1 MRQNHTKC
9 TFLTSDSWVILSPIE
24 QSIKRKIE
32 AVGTP
37 LSDWNINIYRGV
49 LTGYNDAFIID
60 TAKREEILSNCK
72 SEDEKKRTAE
82 LIRPILRGRDIKR
95 YSYEWAGLYLIATF
109 PAKHYDIE
117 QYPAIKK
124 YLLSMG
130 IEKLEQT
137 GKIHIVNGEKIKA
150 RKKTNNKW
158 FETQD
163 SISYWDDFSKP
174 KIVYAELARTGNAF
188 AMDLK
193 NHLVGNTAYIIT
205 SETTNDDI
213 LYHLYG
219 ILNSRIT
226 LYCLDRMTTRFDDNG
241 WRWLR
246 QFVEHLYIPKYNGN
260 HEFVKLVKS
269 TNSSNQTIQSEQ
281 INEMVARFYG
291 LNEEE
296 LCYIN
301 RQMKGY

>member
-1 MRQNHTKC
+1 
-9 TFLTSDSWVILSPIE
+9 
-24 QSIKRKIE
+24 
-32 AVGTP
+32 
-37 LSDWNINIYRGV
+37 
-49 LTGYNDAFIID
+49 
-60 TAKREEILSNCK
+60 
-72 SEDEKKRTAE
+72 
-82 LIRPILRGRDIKR
+82 
-95 YSYEWAGLYLIATF
+95 
-109 PAKHYDIE
+109 
-117 QYPAIKK
+117 
-124 YLLSMG
+124 
-130 IEKLEQT
+130 
-137 GKIHIVNGEKIKA
+137 
-150 RKKTNNKW
+150 
-158 FETQD
+158 
-163 SISYWDDFSKP
+163 
-174 KIVYAELARTGNAF
+174 
-188 AMDLK
+188 MDLK
-193 NHLVGNTAYIIT
+193 NHMVGNTAYIIT

-281 INEMVARFYG
+281 INEMVAQFYG